1 MIASKFPIAASAV
14 LAVAFAGCSLTG
26 ESASTGT
33 TAPSDKSETTDPKAT
48 DPKTTDPTTVGTTFV
63 KTMSPM
69 DQSSMRLT
77 TETLQNLSLTS
88 SGSLGEEGRQDL
100 LSANS
105 TFRAKIK
112 SDSGNSA
119 AHFGL
124 AITSLA
130 LKADDMAATFRNM
143 NKNGLSMGG
152 VDGQDLFRASPLE
165 LAESPALSAR
175 ALAAP
180 EKSATL
186 RQLQDTLE
194 LKFLPTVD
202 SLVDALQMCWNDTG
216 FAYRFKIEAFKDSMA
231 IGRADVGT
239 ALVAAQSVQNYLV
252 WLISQDLEAGF
263 SGQGFESHYSWLDT
277 LAHIEIDAGPA
288 TAMQKQA
295 FENLKVLFPAT
306 GTTSSRNF
314 MGVRAGYQAKVDAIP
329 GKIIQMAKTMK
340 QVADYAHTY
349 QTSLSKGLLR
359 LDASRKEEAY
369 TAADSLIRLLSSPT
383 TLTKEAEYKQENAGY
398 EMIQTATGYT
408 YQSKY
413 ETVYYPA
420 VSVKVDLAKIITLGG
435 RQVFFPRFA
444 WNAESQWAAKGPF
457 SLLKGSTSTSMIE
470 LSKLKLDSQLDME
483 PYMEWVDPTFGGI
496 FPEFKSTHDVLAKME
511 ETNPQ
516 GTVVAPSARLLP
528 VQAGF

>member
-1 MIASKFPIAASAV
+1 MIARKFPVAVSAA
-14 LAVAFAGCSLTG
+14 LAVALCGCSLTG
-26 ESASTGT
+26 ETTSTSPSEKPST
-33 TAPSDKSETTDPKAT
+33 TEPLAT
-48 DPKTTDPTTVGTTFV
+48 DPAVTTPTTVGTTFV

-69 DQSSMRLT
+69 DQSSMQLT

-88 SGSLGEEGRQDL
+88 SGSLGEAGRQDL
-100 LSANS
+100 LSANA

-130 LKADDMAATFRNM
+130 LKADDMAATFRSM
-143 NKNGLSMGG
+143 NKNGLSVGG
-152 VDGQDLFRASPLE
+152 SDGQNLFRSSPLE

-175 ALAAP
+175 ALSSP

-194 LKFLPTVD
+194 QKFLPTVD

-216 FAYRFKIEAFKDSMA
+216 FAYRFKIEPFKDSLA

-263 SGQGFESHYSWLDT
+263 SGQGFESQYAWLDT
-277 LAHIEIDAGPA
+277 LAHIDIKAGPA
-288 TAMQKQA
+288 TAMQKLA
-295 FENLKVLFPAT
+295 FENLKTLYPAT

-314 MGVRAGYQAKVDAIP
+314 LGIRTGYQAKVNAIP
-329 GKIIQMAKTMK
+329 AKIIEMAKTMK
-340 QVADYAHTY
+340 AVADYAHTY

-359 LDASRKEEAY
+359 LDADQKKASY
-369 TAADSLIRLLSSPT
+369 TAADSLIRVLSSPT
-383 TLTKEAEYKQENAGY
+383 TITKEEEYRQEYAGY
-398 EMIQTATGYT
+398 EYVQTTNGYT
-408 YQSKY
+408 FQSTY
-413 ETVYYPA
+413 NTVYYPA
-420 VSVKVDLAKIITLGG
+420 VSVKVDVAKIITLGN
-435 RQVFFPRFA
+435 RQMFFPKFV
-444 WNAESQWAAKGPF
+444 WNAGDQWEAKGPF
-457 SLLKGSTSTSMIE
+457 SMVKGSTTTSMMD
-470 LSKLKLDSQLDME
+470 LADVKLDGPLGME
-483 PYMEWVDPTFGGI
+483 TYIEWADPTFGGI
-496 FPEFKSTHDVLAKME
+496 FPDFKSTRDVLAKME
-511 ETNPQ
+511 EANPK
-516 GTVVAPSARLLP
+516 GTMVTPSARLLP

>member
-1 MIASKFPIAASAV
+1 MIARKFPVAASAV
-14 LAVAFAGCSLTG
+14 LAVALCGCSLTG
-26 ESASTGT
+26 ESASTSSPEK
-33 TAPSDKSETTDPKAT
+33 ASTTDPST
-48 DPKTTDPTTVGTTFV
+48 SGPSTTTPTTVGTTFV

-69 DQSSMRLT
+69 DGSSMRLT
-77 TETLQNLSLTS
+77 TETLQNLDLTS
-88 SGSLGEEGRQDL
+88 SGSLDEASRQEL

-130 LKADDMAATFRNM
+130 LKANDMASTFRSM
-143 NKNGLSMGG
+143 NKNGLSVGG
-152 VDGQDLFRASPLE
+152 MEGQDLFRSSPLE

-175 ALAAP
+175 ALSSP

-194 LKFLPTVD
+194 QKFLPTVD
-202 SLVDALQMCWNDTG
+202 SLVDALRMCWNDTG
-216 FAYRFKIEAFKDSMA
+216 FAYRFKIEAFEDSLA

-263 SGQGFESHYSWLDT
+263 TGQGFESQYAWLDT
-277 LAHIEIDAGPA
+277 LSHIDIKTGPA

-314 MGVRAGYQAKVDAIP
+314 LGIRTGYQAKVNAIP
-329 GKIIQMAKTMK
+329 GKVIEMAKTMK
-340 QVADYAHTY
+340 AVADYAHTY

-359 LDASRKEEAY
+359 LDVDQKKAAY
-369 TAADSLIRLLSSPT
+369 AAADSLIRVLSSPT
-383 TLTKEAEYKQENAGY
+383 TITKEEEYKQEYAGY

-408 YQSKY
+408 FQSKY
-413 ETVYYPA
+413 ETVHYPA
-420 VSVKVDLAKIITLGG
+420 VSVKVDVAKIITLGN
-435 RQVFFPRFA
+435 RQAFFPRFA
-444 WNAESQWAAKGPF
+444 WNAGDQWEAKGPF
-457 SLLKGSTSTSMIE
+457 SMVKGSTTTSMAD
-470 LSKLKLDSQLDME
+470 LANVKLDGPLGME
-483 PYMEWVDPTFGGI
+483 TYIEWADPTFGGI
-496 FPEFKSTHDVLAKME
+496 FPDFKSTRDVLAKME
-511 ETNPQ
+511 EANPK
-516 GTVVAPSARLLP
+516 GTVVTPSARLLP